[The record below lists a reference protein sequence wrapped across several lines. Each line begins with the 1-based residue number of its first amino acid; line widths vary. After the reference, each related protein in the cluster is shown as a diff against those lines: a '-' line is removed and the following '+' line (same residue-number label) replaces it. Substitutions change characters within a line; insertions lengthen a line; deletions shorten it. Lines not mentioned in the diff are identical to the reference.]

1 MLLVTIGKVMLSTCG
16 SNLFSTWL
24 KSLLNSMHIPYHP
37 STVVNPDG
45 RVALFTNRQWGD
57 SAPKPLKNDEL
68 AASLWPL
75 FGFTAKLCF
84 HPTGTYSLY
93 WPENG
98 RNPAKICFTGGKVM
112 LEVALFHPLPGV
124 IERTILG
131 QV

>member
-1 MLLVTIGKVMLSTCG
+1 MLSTSG
-16 SNLFSTWL
+16 SNVILHL
-24 KSLLNSMHIPYHP
+24 AEKLLDSMHLPYHP
-37 STVVNPDG
+37 STAVIQMA
-45 RVALFTNRQWGD
+45 RVALYKNRQWGD
-57 SAPKPLKNDEL
+57 SASKPLKNDEL

-75 FGFTAKLCF
+75 FGFAAKLCF